1 MKEKAIKKYN
11 HVDVLTPMVYAFN
24 LSGCRLLVFAYIHGF
39 CRDESSCCYS
49 SLTHIAEITGY
60 ARRTVAE
67 AINALIEDGYIYKI
81 GTTTIEGQQVNGYR
95 TYFFELMDRY
105 DAGEEIKPTLI
116 TSRRGTKKRGSEQ
129 SALVH
134 FVPEGSAQSSTEV
147 VHKVP
152 KGSAQSAPNNTMIK
166 LNDNLSDSAGAGARS
181 AAHAREA
188 EEREFYKIFFLRN
201 AGNPA
206 DEVRRF
212 VGWYDSREWTDS
224 RGRKYETIAQRRGLA
239 YTWDCKSGLR
249 LAAGENTDK
258 FYKFLGSLYNYAAK
272 HGGID
277 PQLILDPRG
286 GYRLKDGDFTWD
298 CTDTVRAWFE
308 SLGPVMR
315 IPLNKYI
322 GEGCKLFYGKAS

>member
-49 SLTHIAEITGY
+49 SLTHISEIIGY

-95 TYFFELMDRY
+95 TYFYELMDRY
-105 DAGEEIKPTLI
+105 DAGEEIKPALI
-116 TSRRGTKKRGSEQ
+116 TSRRGTKKKGGAQ

-134 FVPEGSAQSSTEV
+134 IFPEGSAQSSTEV

-188 EEREFYKIFFLRN
+188 EEREFYKIFFSRK

-212 VGWYDSREWTDS
+212 VGLYDSREWTDS

>member
-105 DAGEEIKPTLI
+105 DAGEEIKPALI
-116 TSRRGTKKRGSEQ
+116 SSRRGTKNRGSEQ
-129 SALVH
+129 CALVH

-181 AAHAREA
+181 AAPAREA